1 MATGEMGCSPWPR
14 CVADGVIHP
23 PHFSLNMVPSSML
36 VVVGV
41 LLLLRMALLLII
53 LLVLL
58 LIIPH
63 TLLLILIRL
72 LLVLVFPLQKHGP
85 LSLPS
90 SEV

>member
-1 MATGEMGCSPWPR
+1 MLSMAPR
-14 CVADGVIHP
+14 RCRWGDPSAP
-23 PHFSLNMVPSSML
+23 PLRHFSLNMLPSSML
-36 VVVGV
+36 VVVIFP
-41 LLLLRMALLLII
+41 LLLRMALLLII
-53 LLVLL
+53 LLVIL

-63 TLLLILIRL
+63 HLLLILIRL

>member
-1 MATGEMGCSPWPR
+1 MLPMAPR
-14 CVADGVIHP
+14 RCRWGDPSAP
-23 PHFSLNMVPSSML
+23 SLRHFSLNMLPSSML
-36 VVVGV
+36 VVVGF

-63 TLLLILIRL
+63 LLLLILIRL